1 MKRVHAIVVIA
12 ILGLGMLS
20 PSIAFSQANLTF
32 PKHIGYV
39 NDFADFLKPETEAFI
54 EEGLRLFEQEKKH
67 EIVVVTTD
75 SLQGTTP
82 EDLRIR
88 WFKEWGIGKEGAENG
103 LLILIVP
110 PERVVTIEVG
120 YGLEGAI
127 PDLVSQQV
135 GDIIMVP
142 KIRDGDPDGAV
153 IAGVEAF
160 MKLTEGEEVSFGI
173 VDSNAGANSQIGLV
187 FLAVMLMLIG
197 WGIYDRIA
205 MVQKLQKFFRSRPPR
220 GVLVLALSLMGGF
233 IAGMGEYFPPLIWA
247 GIFCITVGAVIFRFT
262 KNAGTVSTY
271 RGGMWFG
278 GGRGFGGG
286 GGGFGGFGGGS
297 SGGGGST
304 SRW

>member
-160 MKLTEGEEVSFGI
+160 MKLTEGEEGSFGI
-173 VDSNAGANSQIGLV
+173 VDHG
-187 FLAVMLMLIG
+187 
-197 WGIYDRIA
+197 
-205 MVQKLQKFFRSRPPR
+205 
-220 GVLVLALSLMGGF
+220 
-233 IAGMGEYFPPLIWA
+233 
-247 GIFCITVGAVIFRFT
+247 
-262 KNAGTVSTY
+262 
-271 RGGMWFG
+271 
-278 GGRGFGGG
+278 
-286 GGGFGGFGGGS
+286 
-297 SGGGGST
+297 
-304 SRW
+304 